1 MSRLLALFVCV
12 WAAGA
17 LAGDKPRISIQKF
30 SGPKASAVQAQ
41 LKKALC
47 KTFTCV
53 KPGSGDGDEVS
64 VDAVVTAQATKK
76 NLAVSV
82 YFYTDK
88 EPVTRELK
96 IKAGKLP
103 SSAAKSVASAVREA
117 VASGMDAE
125 DAATAMAGS
134 P

>member
-1 MSRLLALFVCV
+1 MFRTLALVVSV
-12 WAAGA
+12 WSVAAM
-17 LAGDKPRISIQKF
+17 AGDKPRIAIQQFK
-30 SGPKASAVQAQ
+30 GPKASAVQAQ

-53 KPGSGDGDEVS
+53 KPGESDDETP

-76 NLAVSV
+76 TVEVSV
-82 YFYTDK
+82 YFDEDK
-88 EPVTRELK
+88 DPVTRELK
-96 IKAGKLP
+96 LKGGKLP
-103 SSAAKSVASAVREA
+103 ATAAKSVASAVREA
-117 VASGMDAE
+117 VASGMSPE

>member
-1 MSRLLALFVCV
+1 
-12 WAAGA
+12 
-17 LAGDKPRISIQKF
+17 
-30 SGPKASAVQAQ
+30 
-41 LKKALC
+41 
-47 KTFTCV
+47 V

-82 YFYTDK
+82 YFDTDK